1 MFLHQIKV
9 LVTPYPTVYDSMIF
23 DLRMIKM
30 STQTFKDQVFEIDQ
44 YKVLF
49 KNYENLVYKY
59 IY

>member
-9 LVTPYPTVYDSMIF
+9 LVTPSPTVYNSMTF
-23 DLRMIKM
+23 DLRMIKI
-30 STQTFKDQVFEIDQ
+30 STQTFKDQVFDIDQ